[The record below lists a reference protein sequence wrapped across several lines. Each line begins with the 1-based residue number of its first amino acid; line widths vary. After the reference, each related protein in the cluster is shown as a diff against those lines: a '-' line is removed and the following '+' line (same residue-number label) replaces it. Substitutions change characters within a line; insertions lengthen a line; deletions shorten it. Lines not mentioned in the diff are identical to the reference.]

1 MKKILLIYIML
12 APILANGQ
20 TDPVVTTP
28 ATPQVVGAG
37 LKSEAKAVAILAYQW
52 GYPLVRMEQTV
63 RKYTTVEPNMSRS
76 SFRAPV
82 NEIGWA
88 KQLPGPK
95 DTDMPTANNDTYYMS
110 AVLTLDEPFLLCV
123 PDTKDRYYVINVFDM
138 YHNLTEYIG
147 RRNTGTKAGEYWI
160 VPPQWDKPLPKEA
173 KMIIRPK
180 TDKVWLWGRIAV
192 AEEDDVNEIYALQ
205 DKFKVEPVA
214 KVKAQLPEWKE
225 DTTEFGFF
233 YNLAQAMKYNPVL
246 ADDKALV
253 ALFERIGLKAGS
265 FDPSKLHPLQIE
277 GIREA
282 IAEAP
287 STIISNTTTAGVN
300 RDGWMWASNIDHFG
314 FNYGLRA
321 LVSGPY
327 LGGQG
332 EQEAM
337 YPIRYNDDDCK
348 VLTGANEYTI
358 HFETMPDVGAFW
370 SVTVYDAKSKM
381 LVDNPINR
389 YKISSTTPNITYN
402 KNGGLDITLSHKKPS
417 SKANWLPVPKGEFYL
432 LLRLYQPSKRILD
445 GTYRL
450 PTIMKNEIK

>member
-1 MKKILLIYIML
+1 MKKILSIYIILMPFL
-12 APILANGQ
+12 ATAQI
-20 TDPVVTTP
+20 DPVITTS
-28 ATPQVVGAG
+28 ATPPIIGAG
-37 LKSEAKAVAILAYQW
+37 LKSEAKALAILAYQW

-63 RKYTTVEPNMSRS
+63 RKYTTVESHMSRS

-82 NEIGWA
+82 NQIGWSR
-88 KQLPGPK
+88 QLPGPL

-110 AVLTLDEPFLLCV
+110 AVLTLDEPFLVSV

-147 RRNTGTKAGEYWI
+147 RRNTGTEAGEFWI

-180 TDKVWLWGRIAV
+180 TNKVWLWGRIAV
-192 AEEDDVNEIYALQ
+192 AENEDVNKIYALQ
-205 DKFKVEPVA
+205 DKFKVEPIA
-214 KVKAQLPEWKE
+214 TVKNELPEWKE
-225 DTTEFGFF
+225 HTTEFGFF
-233 YNLAQAMKYNPVL
+233 YNLAQAMKYNPIL
-246 ADDKALV
+246 PDDKALV
-253 ALFERIGLKAGS
+253 ALFERIGLKAGN
-265 FDPSKLHPLQIE
+265 FDPSKLHSLQIQ

-287 STIISNTTTAGVN
+287 ATIISNTATAGVN
-300 RDGWMWASNIDHFG
+300 RDGWVWASDIDNFG

-332 EQEAM
+332 EKEAM
-337 YPIRYNDDDCK
+337 YPIRYNDSENK
-348 VLTGANEYTI
+348 VLTGENEYAI
-358 HFETMPDVGAFW
+358 HFETLPDVGAFW

-381 LVDNPINR
+381 LVENPINR
-389 YKISSTTPNITYN
+389 YKISSTTPKLKYN

-417 SKANWLPVPKGEFYL
+417 AKENWLPVPEGEFYL
-432 LLRLYQPSKRILD
+432 LLRLYQPSESILD
-445 GTYRL
+445 GTYQL
-450 PTIMKNEIK
+450 PTIIKK

>member
-1 MKKILLIYIML
+1 MMKKLFFICVML
-12 APILANGQ
+12 VPFLAIAQ
-20 TDPVVTTP
+20 TDPVITTP
-28 ATPQVVGAG
+28 ATPQIIGAG
-37 LKSEAKAVAILAYQW
+37 LKSEAKALAILAYQW

-63 RKYTTVEPNMSRS
+63 RKYTTVEPNMLPT

-82 NEIGWA
+82 NQIGWA

-110 AVLTLDEPFLLCV
+110 AVLTLDEPFLLSV
-123 PDTKDRYYVINVFDM
+123 PDTKDRYYVIDIFDM

-147 RRNTGTKAGEYWI
+147 RRNTGTAAGEYWI
-160 VPPQWDKPLPKEA
+160 VPPHWNKPLPKEA

-180 TDKVWLWGRIAV
+180 TNKVWLWGRIAV
-192 AEEDDVNEIYALQ
+192 AENDNVNEIYALQ
-205 DKFKVEPVA
+205 EKFKVEPVS
-214 KVKAQLPEWKE
+214 KVKNELPEWNE
-225 DTTEFGFF
+225 NRTELGFF

-246 ADDKALV
+246 PDDKALV

-265 FDPSKLHPLQIE
+265 FDPSKLHTLQLQ
-277 GIREA
+277 GIKEA

-287 STIISNTTTAGVN
+287 STIISNTATAGVN
-300 RDGWMWASNIDHFG
+300 RDGWVWASNIDNFG

-332 EQEAM
+332 EKEAM
-337 YPIRYNDDDCK
+337 YPIRYNDSENK

-381 LVDNPINR
+381 LVENPINR
-389 YKISSTTPNITYN
+389 YKISSTTPKLKYN
-402 KNGGLDITLSHKKPS
+402 KNGGLDITLSNKKPS
-417 SKANWLPVPKGEFYL
+417 SKENWLPVPEGEFYL
-432 LLRLYQPSKRILD
+432 LLRLYQPSESVLN
-445 GTYRL
+445 GTYQL
-450 PTIMKNEIK
+450 PTILKK